1 MKRCNKKKAPL
12 GAILGSVVGGLL
24 SIGGSAI
31 SGAKQAQLAREQARQ
46 QNRLNNRRT
55 VLESSSNLTNA
66 YGNQEYIDE
75 FQKRI
80 VPNTNVYKLGGKVKK
95 KFEGGG
101 SFDYSSLINGV
112 MNGITNMG
120 TASINSVY
128 NTKTQRSLNNIGQP
142 ITTGVGAAKEYIEKP
157 DYVTNN
163 IDSRLLLNNNLRIA
177 KYGTKQMR
185 CKR

>member
-12 GAILGSVVGGLL
+12 GAIIGSVVGGLL
-24 SIGGSAI
+24 NIGGSAI

-55 VLESSSNLTNA
+55 ALESSSNLTNA

-112 MNGITNMG
+112 MGGITNMG
-120 TASINSVY
+120 TAGVNSIY
-128 NTKTQRSLNNIGQP
+128 NAKAQRSLNNIGQP
-142 ITTGVGAAKEYIEKP
+142 IPTGVGAAKEYIEKP
-157 DYVTNN
+157 DYINN
-163 IDSRLLLNNNLRIA
+163 VMHPKTLLNDRLVLA
-177 KYGTKQMR
+177 KLGTKYKH
-185 CKR
+185 KR